1 MNKALL
7 IQKISEKSD
16 LTRKQAEAALNA
28 FIDSVTESLKNDEK
42 VQIVGFGTF
51 EVRHRPEHQGLN
63 PATLE
68 PITVKAT
75 KTPCFKPGKSYKEEF

>member
-1 MNKALL
+1 MNKAAL

-28 FIDSVTESLKNDEK
+28 FLDSVTEALKNDEK

-75 KTPCFKPGKSYKEEF
+75 KTPCFKPGKSYKDEF

>member
-1 MNKALL
+1 MNKSAL
-7 IQKISEKSD
+7 IQKMSD
-16 LTRKQAEAALNA
+16 KTGLSKKQAEDALNA
-28 FIDSVTESLKNDEK
+28 FINTVTETLKEDEK

-51 EVRHRPEHQGLN
+51 EIKSRAEHPGLN

-75 KTPCFKPGKSYKEEF
+75 KTPVFKPGKTYKEIF

>member
-7 IQKISEKSD
+7 IQKISEKSN
-16 LTRKQAEAALNA
+16 LNRKQAEAALNA
-28 FIDSVTESLKNDEK
+28 FIETVTESLKNDEK

-51 EVRHRPEHQGLN
+51 EIRHRPEHQGLN

-68 PITVKAT
+68 TITVKAT

>member
-28 FIDSVTESLKNDEK
+28 FIDSVTESIKNDEK

>member
-1 MNKALL
+1 MNKAAL
-7 IQKISEKSD
+7 IQNISEKAD

-28 FIDSVTESLKNDEK
+28 FLDTVTETLKKDEK

-75 KTPCFKPGKSYKEEF
+75 RTPCFKPGKSYKEEF

>member
-75 KTPCFKPGKSYKEEF
+75 KTPCFSGV

>member
-1 MNKALL
+1 MNKAAL

-28 FIDSVTESLKNDEK
+28 FLDSVTEALKNDEK

-51 EVRHRPEHQGLN
+51 EIRHRPEHQGMN

-75 KTPCFKPGKSYKEEF
+75 KTPCFKPGKSYKDEF

>member
-1 MNKALL
+1 MNKAAL
-7 IQKISEKSD
+7 IQNISEKAD

-28 FIDSVTESLKNDEK
+28 FLDTVTETLKKDEK